1 MGSLTF
7 LLIIS
12 VVSYLVYYTYK
23 EVTRPLSS
31 SLKDDI
37 KKIKDDINASLND
50 KINKNA
56 NIVFKI
62 IIFLGAPHK
71 SIC

>member
-12 VVSYLVYYTYK
+12 VVSYLIYYTYK

-31 SLKDDI
+31 SSLKDDI
-37 KKIKDDINASLND
+37 KKINNDIK
-50 KINKNA
+50 KINN
-56 NIVFKI
+56 KI
-62 IIFLGAPHK
+62 KDIK
-71 SIC
+71 KD

>member
-1 MGSLTF
+1 MGSLTY

-12 VVSYLVYYTYK
+12 VVSYLIYYTYK

-37 KKIKDDINASLND
+37 KKIKD
-50 KINKNA
+50 KINKD
-56 NIVFKI
+56 K
-62 IIFLGAPHK
+62 K
-71 SIC
+71 D

>member
-12 VVSYLVYYTYK
+12 VVSYLIYYTYK

-31 SLKDDI
+31 SSLKDDI
-37 KKIKDDINASLND
+37 KKIKD
-50 KINKNA
+50 KIK
-56 NIVFKI
+56 KD
-62 IIFLGAPHK
+62 
-71 SIC
+71 

>member
-12 VVSYLVYYTYK
+12 VVSYLIYYTYK

-37 KKIKDDINASLND
+37 KKIDN
-50 KINKNA
+50 KINK
-56 NIVFKI
+56 IK
-62 IIFLGAPHK
+62 K
-71 SIC
+71 D

>member
-12 VVSYLVYYTYK
+12 VVSYLIYYTYK

-31 SLKDDI
+31 FKNDDI
-37 KKIKDDINASLND
+37 KKIKDDINTSLKD
-50 KINKNA
+50 KINK
-56 NIVFKI
+56 IK
-62 IIFLGAPHK
+62 K
-71 SIC
+71 D

>member
-1 MGSLTF
+1 MMILSYLQGDRQMGSLTF

-12 VVSYLVYYTYK
+12 VVSYLIYYTYK

-37 KKIKDDINASLND
+37 KKIKDKTN
-50 KINKNA
+50 KINK
-56 NIVFKI
+56 IK
-62 IIFLGAPHK
+62 K
-71 SIC
+71 D

>member
-1 MGSLTF
+1 MGSLTY

-12 VVSYLVYYTYK
+12 VVSYLIYYTYK

-37 KKIKDDINASLND
+37 KKINN
-50 KINKNA
+50 KINKD
-56 NIVFKI
+56 K
-62 IIFLGAPHK
+62 K
-71 SIC
+71 D

>member
-1 MGSLTF
+1 MGSLTY

-12 VVSYLVYYTYK
+12 VVSYLIYYTYK

-37 KKIKDDINASLND
+37 KDKLNKLNKDKEWAMQIY
-50 KINKNA
+50 
-56 NIVFKI
+56 
-62 IIFLGAPHK
+62 
-71 SIC
+71 

>member
-12 VVSYLVYYTYK
+12 VVSYLIYYTYK
-23 EVTRPLSS
+23 EITRPLSS

-37 KKIKDDINASLND
+37 KKIND
-50 KINKNA
+50 KINKD
-56 NIVFKI
+56 K
-62 IIFLGAPHK
+62 K
-71 SIC
+71 D

>member
-12 VVSYLVYYTYK
+12 VVSYLIYYTYK
-23 EVTRPLSS
+23 EITRPLSS

-37 KKIKDDINASLND
+37 KKIKD
-50 KINKNA
+50 KINKD
-56 NIVFKI
+56 K
-62 IIFLGAPHK
+62 K
-71 SIC
+71 D

>member
-1 MGSLTF
+1 MGSLTY

-37 KKIKDDINASLND
+37 KKINN
-50 KINKNA
+50 KINKDKRIKEW
-56 NIVFKI
+56 IVLQALI
-62 IIFLGAPHK
+62 YQILN
-71 SIC
+71 

>member
-1 MGSLTF
+1 MGSLTY

-12 VVSYLVYYTYK
+12 VVSYLIYYTYK

-37 KKIKDDINASLND
+37 KKIND
-50 KINKNA
+50 KIKKDNNGKKWNDKRNYMA
-56 NIVFKI
+56 TKRTRY
-62 IIFLGAPHK
+62 
-71 SIC
+71 

>member
-12 VVSYLVYYTYK
+12 VVSYLIYYTYK

-31 SLKDDI
+31 SFKNDDI
-37 KKIKDDINASLND
+37 KKIKDDINASLKD
-50 KINKNA
+50 KINKD
-56 NIVFKI
+56 K
-62 IIFLGAPHK
+62 K
-71 SIC
+71 D

>member
-12 VVSYLVYYTYK
+12 VVSYLIYFTYK
-23 EVTRPLSS
+23 EITRPLSSS

-50 KINKNA
+50 EINKD
-56 NIVFKI
+56 K
-62 IIFLGAPHK
+62 K
-71 SIC
+71 D

>member
-12 VVSYLVYYTYK
+12 VVSYLIYYTYK

-37 KKIKDDINASLND
+37 KKIKDKTNKIND
-50 KINKNA
+50 KIK
-56 NIVFKI
+56 KD
-62 IIFLGAPHK
+62 K
-71 SIC
+71 

>member
-12 VVSYLVYYTYK
+12 VVSYLIYYTYK

-31 SLKDDI
+31 SFKNDDI
-37 KKIKDDINASLND
+37 KKIKDDINTSLKD
-50 KINKNA
+50 KINK
-56 NIVFKI
+56 IK
-62 IIFLGAPHK
+62 K
-71 SIC
+71 D

>member
-12 VVSYLVYYTYK
+12 VVSYLIYYTYK

-31 SLKDDI
+31 FKEDDI
-37 KKIKDDINASLND
+37 KKIKDDINASLKD
-50 KINKNA
+50 K
-56 NIVFKI
+56 
-62 IIFLGAPHK
+62 
-71 SIC
+71 

>member
-12 VVSYLVYYTYK
+12 VVSYLIYYTYK

-31 SLKDDI
+31 SFKNDI
-37 KKIKDDINASLND
+37 KKIKDDINASLKD
-50 KINKNA
+50 KIKKDKWCILIWVILN
-56 NIVFKI
+56 
-62 IIFLGAPHK
+62 
-71 SIC
+71 

>member
-1 MGSLTF
+1 MGSLTY

-12 VVSYLVYYTYK
+12 VVLYLIYYTYK

-37 KKIKDDINASLND
+37 KKIKD
-50 KINKNA
+50 KINKD
-56 NIVFKI
+56 K
-62 IIFLGAPHK
+62 K
-71 SIC
+71 D

>member
-1 MGSLTF
+1 MGSLTY

-12 VVSYLVYYTYK
+12 VVSYLIYYTYK

-37 KKIKDDINASLND
+37 KKITRILDMLDEDDDVQAVYHNWD
-50 KINKNA
+50 E
-56 NIVFKI
+56 
-62 IIFLGAPHK
+62 
-71 SIC
+71 

>member
-1 MGSLTF
+1 MGSLTY

-12 VVSYLVYYTYK
+12 VVSYLIYYTYK

-37 KKIKDDINASLND
+37 KKITRILDMLDEDDDVQAVYHNWD
-50 KINKNA
+50 M
-56 NIVFKI
+56 
-62 IIFLGAPHK
+62 
-71 SIC
+71 

>member
-12 VVSYLVYYTYK
+12 VVSYLIYYTYK

-50 KINKNA
+50 KINKN
-56 NIVFKI
+56 NKI
-62 IIFLGAPHK
+62 K
-71 SIC
+71 KDKKD

>member
-1 MGSLTF
+1 MGSLTY

-12 VVSYLVYYTYK
+12 VISYLIYYTYK

-37 KKIKDDINASLND
+37 KKIKD
-50 KINKNA
+50 KINKD
-56 NIVFKI
+56 K
-62 IIFLGAPHK
+62 K
-71 SIC
+71 D

>member
-1 MGSLTF
+1 MGSLTY

-12 VVSYLVYYTYK
+12 VVSYLIYYTYK

-37 KKIKDDINASLND
+37 KKINNKIKDIKRIKDGN
-50 KINKNA
+50 
-56 NIVFKI
+56 
-62 IIFLGAPHK
+62 
-71 SIC
+71 